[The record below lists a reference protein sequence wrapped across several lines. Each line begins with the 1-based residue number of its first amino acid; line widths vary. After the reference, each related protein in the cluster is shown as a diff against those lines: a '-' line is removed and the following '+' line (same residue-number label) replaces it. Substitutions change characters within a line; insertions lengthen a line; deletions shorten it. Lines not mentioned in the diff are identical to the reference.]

1 MAISEPHVKAK
12 ARETS
17 AITRLFPKQGK
28 WTEEDYFA
36 LPDSNQIVEL
46 DEGVLVMPPPP
57 DTSHQSASAN
67 LFFALESFNRKNN
80 VGVAFFAPLAI
91 RLWHG
96 KIREPD
102 IVFLLNEH
110 RERIEERSSGAPDLT
125 VEILSPATR
134 KTDLHEKFNEYAR
147 ARVGEYWIVGP
158 KAKTVQV
165 YTLQDEAYALY
176 GNFGKDEIAKS
187 KLLAGFEIRV
197 NDIFTR

>member
-67 LFFALESFNRKNN
+67 LFFALESFNRKSMS
-80 VGVAFFAPLAI
+80 AL
-91 RLWHG
+91 
-96 KIREPD
+96 
-102 IVFLLNEH
+102 
-110 RERIEERSSGAPDLT
+110 RSLRRSRFGYGMARFVNP
-125 VEILSPATR
+125 ILFS
-134 KTDLHEKFNEYAR
+134 F
-147 ARVGEYWIVGP
+147 
-158 KAKTVQV
+158 
-165 YTLQDEAYALY
+165 
-176 GNFGKDEIAKS
+176 
-187 KLLAGFEIRV
+187 
-197 NDIFTR
+197 